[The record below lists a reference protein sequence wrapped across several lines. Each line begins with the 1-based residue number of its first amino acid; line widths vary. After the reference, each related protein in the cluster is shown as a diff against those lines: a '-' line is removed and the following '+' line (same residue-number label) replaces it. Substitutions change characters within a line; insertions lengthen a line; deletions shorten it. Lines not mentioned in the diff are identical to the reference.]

1 MTRPASVAPV
11 ASRDGGGGTVGCTGV
26 PTLEFL
32 ASDVCCSARGT
43 SGAGETTCVRPTLI
57 SPNHWINAACTTGG
71 GAITACGNLEDW
83 VIYAATRGGAA
94 TTGDGKAGNLAS
106 DAEVTVAAS
115 GTVGGFCGHAT
126 M

>member
-43 SGAGETTCVRPTLI
+43 SGAGETACVRPTLI
-57 SPNHWINAACTTGG
+57 SPNLWINAACTTGG
-71 GAITACGNLEDW
+71 GAITACGNVEDW
-83 VIYAATRGGAA
+83 VIFPLKLKLGRNDNSLSTIVRLRWHR
-94 TTGDGKAGNLAS
+94 NN
-106 DAEVTVAAS
+106 
-115 GTVGGFCGHAT
+115 
-126 M
+126 